1 MGALGLTVML
11 IAFIIA
17 SGFAHIYGEGKD
29 RKKRIVIYL
38 SCYFAALLVLGILI
52 FYDEIDTWSIL
63 GGLIVLTIHVLLL
76 ENSGRS

>member
-11 IAFIIA
+11 ISFIMA
-17 SGFAHIYGEGKD
+17 SGFAHIYGEGKEQ
-29 RKKRIVIYL
+29 KKRIVIYL
-38 SCYFAALLVLGILI
+38 SCYFAALLVLGVLI

-76 ENSGRS
+76 ENSNRS